1 MRPAVSPDVGRPP
14 APSMPRHA
22 VWCAAMLA
30 ALVATGTDASAATPA
45 ATATCQATGTPL
57 APVVVELYT
66 SEGCDSCPPADRWL
80 TALKGR
86 TDVIAL
92 AFHVD
97 YWDRLGWKD
106 RFGSPVYTAR
116 QQDVQRRNGSR
127 VSYTPQVVVNG
138 ADWRGWSTRALP
150 APGAAGADLR
160 IVRNGRRIEAT
171 VTPRAGSAPLAG
183 YWAVVEDDHVT
194 AVKAG
199 ENRGATLRHDHVVR
213 AYLPVSGAPGD
224 APRTHAFEPPVP
236 EDNRPRRVVFVVT
249 DDRSGKP
256 VQATALGC

>member
-1 MRPAVSPDVGRPP
+1 VS
-14 APSMPRHA
+14 
-22 VWCAAMLA
+22 A
-30 ALVATGTDASAATPA
+30 ALVVVLVACGSGAAAAASPA
-45 ATATCQATGTPL
+45 SQACQAAGSPL
-57 APVVVELYT
+57 APAVIELYT

-80 TALKGR
+80 SGLRGR
-86 TDVIAL
+86 TDVIPL

-106 RFGSPVYTAR
+106 RFASPAYTAR

-138 ADWRGWSTRALP
+138 SDWRGWSTRPLP
-150 APGAAGADLR
+150 APAAAGADLR
-160 IVRNGRRIEAT
+160 LIRIGRRVEAT
-171 VTPRAGSAPLAG
+171 VTPRPGSAPLAG

-213 AYLPVSGAPGD
+213 AYLPVAGAPGD
-224 APRTHAFEPPVP
+224 ATRTHAFEPPVP

-249 DDRSGKP
+249 DERSGRP
-256 VQATALGC
+256 VQAAALGC